1 MGTTVESQSEVK
13 TAETRAESSTET
25 SSSTS
30 DKTRSV
36 ERKVLDPVTKQVVSV
51 TLAEESLSSEEKQ
64 ELSKSAVENLLSV
77 ETLQAIA
84 KDTLVTLPNGTEL
97 VVTETEG
104 QKDVKTLAQFAAEAN
119 LTNSSN
125 VTATKAL
132 LQQETD
138 IEVDADGNLV
148 EVVKEQSQIDTK
160 SEGQTF
166 NASEAVQQQVKDAD
180 TIAVKSV
187 DVEVVPED
195 DADAEVGAAAA
206 IGNLFEEMAGLDDFE
221 GFPDFEFGSVF
232 SSAS

>member
-1 MGTTVESQSEVK
+1 MGT
-13 TAETRAESSTET
+13 
-25 SSSTS
+25 
-30 DKTRSV
+30 
-36 ERKVLDPVTKQVVSV
+36 
-51 TLAEESLSSEEKQ
+51 
-64 ELSKSAVENLLSV
+64 
-77 ETLQAIA
+77 QAIA

-97 VVTETEG
+97 VVTETRG

-166 NASEAVQQQVKDAD
+166 NASEAVQQQVKDEE
-180 TIAVKSV
+180 TTAVESV
-187 DVEVVPED
+187 DVEVVED
-195 DADAEVGAAAA
+195 DAEVGAAAA
-206 IGNLFEEMAGLDDFE
+206 IENLFEDMAGLDDFE
-221 GFPDFEFGSVF
+221 GFPDFEFGAVF